1 MKDLTE
7 GKLDS
12 ALKFAKSIGTDSLQ
26 SAVERLKNMDEQ
38 YPQETKIMNDFAP
51 HSFYFERTSLAEG
64 KMIGNGGIIFSD
76 PSKGLGNG
84 NAPSFSVSIDNYK
97 TAHWSIHT

>member
-64 KMIGNGGIIFSD
+64 KMIGNGGIIFHD
-76 PSKGLGNG
+76 IRRGLGTSG
-84 NAPSFSVSIDNYK
+84 APSFSVSISDDP
-97 TAHWSIHT
+97 TPHWSIHT